1 MGWLQNN
8 MINNK
13 FVKFLIV
20 GCVNTLVSYLMFLAL
35 LYVVNYDIAYAISY
49 GVGILVSYFLNGK
62 WTFKKSITFKGVLT
76 YPLVYIVQF
85 STGWLVLKYGIE
97 TLSLTEN
104 QAYILSIIISI
115 PIGFLASKLYFK
127 AFDKI

>member
-1 MGWLQNN
+1 MS
-8 MINNK
+8 NNK

-20 GCVNTLVSYLMFLAL
+20 GCVNTLVSYLTFLSL
-35 LYVVNYDIAYAISY
+35 LYVVNYDIAYAVSY
-49 GVGILVSYFLNGK
+49 GTGILVSYFLNGK
-62 WTFKKSITFKGVLT
+62 WTFQKSITFKGALT

-85 STGWLVLKYGIE
+85 SAGWLVLKYGVE
-97 TLSLTEN
+97 GLSFTEN
-104 QAYILSIIISI
+104 QAYILSVIISI